1 MIEPK
6 PPSITRLVVNT
17 ITELIQPESRSR
29 PRTIQSEASR
39 TRLEKMFNDHH
50 DFIWRLVRR
59 LGLSRGSADDAAQHV
74 FLVAAE
80 RVDDIKEGSERA
92 FLFGTALRVAR
103 SVSRSEMR
111 WVLEDDMDFRRAN
124 VARPEDLADQRRAV
138 DLMGRILA
146 KMDMDLRTVF
156 VLSELEGMTM
166 PQVAALL
173 EIPVGT
179 AASRLRRAREA
190 FRTAVAAM
198 EAALNPGVKQ

>member
-1 MIEPK
+1 
-6 PPSITRLVVNT
+6 
-17 ITELIQPESRSR
+17 
-29 PRTIQSEASR
+29 
-39 TRLEKMFNDHH
+39 MFNDHY

-80 RVDDIKEGSERA
+80 RVDDIKQGSERA

-138 DLMGRILA
+138 DMMGRILA
-146 KMDMDLRTVF
+146 KMDMDLKTVF

-190 FRTAVAAM
+190 FRNAVAAM
-198 EAALNPGVKQ
+198 EAALNPGVKS